1 MLGTNLAVG
10 NALID
15 MYVKCG
21 LISKAHEVFNRLPNQ
36 DVVSWT
42 ALIAGYAK
50 HGDAMFALKCLDEM
64 QLKGVAP
71 NAVTYVCCLIAC
83 GRIGDVE
90 KGKEIHEEIV
100 SKGLLETLALG
111 NALVDMYANCGFL
124 KRALEVFDILPK
136 RDVIS
141 WNALMSGYVKYE
153 YGIKALNCLA
163 QMQIE
168 GVNPDFSTLVCGL
181 KACSITGNVGK
192 GREIHAEISRNGF
205 LGRNMVI
212 GSALVD
218 MYGKCGFLEIAHE
231 VFDGLSTPDVISWNS
246 LIAGYAQQEYGEQVL
261 ECYKKMQANGVPA
274 DAVTYVCTLKA
285 CGSTQSIDMGEKVHD
300 EVTKQGLLE
309 RDPVIG
315 SVLVDMYAKCGLIE
329 KAEAVFDKLVS
340 RDIVSWTSL
349 IAGYTS
355 QERGREALEC
365 FSKMELEGFLPN
377 VVTFVCSLKACC
389 SVGAID
395 KGREVHA
402 ELARKGLMRS
412 NIIVG
417 CAVVD
422 MYAKAGLLMRA
433 QELFHDL
440 PLKDV
445 NAWNVLISG
454 YGKYE
459 HVQDAIT
466 CFEQMQFEGI
476 HPDSS
481 TFVHVLNACCHASL
495 VSKGHSYFEA
505 MSRDFGIFPGLEH
518 HTIMA
523 VLCGH
528 SGHLDTVSTIIK
540 RMPINSNF
548 VVWDILL
555 ALCRGWGN
563 TRLGKIAFEE
573 VCKSGLVGDAWI

>member
-1 MLGTNLAVG
+1 MPPFLFNVLKACASIGALDKGSQIHDEILGKGLTKTNQIIGTALIDMYAKCHMPIMAQEVFDMLPARDIVSWTALIAGFAKHDLGMEGLRCFDCLQDDGFHPNAVTYVCTLNACGNIKALQKGIEIHAKIEKDGMLGTNLAVG

-42 ALIAGYAK
+42 ALIAAYAK

-168 GVNPDFSTLVCGL
+168 GVNPDFCTLVCGL
-181 KACSITGNVGK
+181 KACSIPGNVGK

-212 GSALVD
+212 GSALID

-246 LIAGYAQQEYGEQVL
+246 LIAGYAQ
-261 ECYKKMQANGVPA
+261 
-274 DAVTYVCTLKA
+274 
-285 CGSTQSIDMGEKVHD
+285 H
-300 EVTKQGLLE
+300 
-309 RDPVIG
+309 
-315 SVLVDMYAKCGLIE
+315 
-329 KAEAVFDKLVS
+329 
-340 RDIVSWTSL
+340 
-349 IAGYTS
+349 
-355 QERGREALEC
+355 
-365 FSKMELEGFLPN
+365 
-377 VVTFVCSLKACC
+377 
-389 SVGAID
+389 
-395 KGREVHA
+395 
-402 ELARKGLMRS
+402 
-412 NIIVG
+412 
-417 CAVVD
+417 
-422 MYAKAGLLMRA
+422 
-433 QELFHDL
+433 
-440 PLKDV
+440 
-445 NAWNVLISG
+445 G
-454 YGKYE
+454 YGKE
-459 HVQDAIT
+459 AIR
-466 CFEQMQFEGI
+466 CFELMQKQGFT
-476 HPDSS
+476 P
-481 TFVHVLNACCHASL
+481 NATISFQCVESL
-495 VSKGHSYFEA
+495 
-505 MSRDFGIFPGLEH
+505 
-518 HTIMA
+518 
-523 VLCGH
+523 C
-528 SGHLDTVSTIIK
+528 
-540 RMPINSNF
+540 
-548 VVWDILL
+548 
-555 ALCRGWGN
+555 
-563 TRLGKIAFEE
+563 
-573 VCKSGLVGDAWI
+573 